1 MFENLIGTS
10 VGWRKI
16 EYNWRDVALYAL
28 AVGAGEDEL
37 EYYFEKNMKT
47 LPAFGVVPYFNAINN
62 EPQRPLPYP
71 AANLAH
77 DLMVKE
83 LGTDFAQGLHMGHEI
98 IVHRPI
104 DPIKGSLVFNDT
116 ISAIY
121 DRGEGKGVIV
131 ETRQP
136 VYDEAGNLLCENI
149 STTHMQT
156 QGGYGGPK
164 PPNGKKQYPDREPD
178 YVVDFTLSKTQGA
191 LYRLTGDTNYL
202 HIDPEYAAT
211 AGFGGQVIMQ
221 GLASYGIACRMA
233 IKGVI
238 PHEPERMK
246 RFTAQMR
253 SVGFPGIPVQMRGW
267 KIEEG
272 KAYFKYVDMISG
284 KAILDNCE
292 FEWT

>member
-1 MFENLIGTS
+1 MFERIIGQS

-37 EYYFEKNMKT
+37 EYYFEKEMKT
-47 LPAFGVVPYFNAINN
+47 LPSFGVIPYFNAVNN
-62 EPQRPLPYP
+62 EPQAPLPYP

-77 DLMVKE
+77 DLLERE
-83 LGTDFAQGLHMGHEI
+83 LGEQFAQGLHMGHKL
-98 IVHRPI
+98 IVHRQI

-116 ISAIY
+116 ISNIY
-121 DRGEGKGVIV
+121 DRGEGKGLIV
-131 ETRQP
+131 ETKQP
-136 VYDEAGNLLCENI
+136 VYDEAGNLLCESI

-156 QGGYGGPK
+156 VGGHGGIK
-164 PPNGKKQYPDREPD
+164 PPSGKQEYPDRTPD

-202 HIDPEYAAT
+202 HIDPSYAAT

-238 PHEPERMK
+238 PHGSERMK
-246 RFTAQMR
+246 MFSAQMR
-253 SVGFPGIPVQMRGW
+253 SVGFPGARMQMRGW
-267 KIEEG
+267 KTG
-272 KAYFKYVDMISG
+272 DGRAVFKYIDLNSG
-284 KAILDNCE
+284 KAVLDNCV
-292 FEWT
+292 FEWE